1 MLDDLSKKWIMP
13 ASIVVIYNENTRAQ
27 FYQIIEEKVQKFS
40 SDQYLYSKV
49 RCKYEKGIVHGAFI
63 RRFITIISFH
73 ANFPPIR
80 VSFLLEKT

>member
-1 MLDDLSKKWIMP
+1 MLDDLSKKWIIP
-13 ASIVVIYNENTRAQ
+13 TSIVVIYNENARAQ
-27 FYQIIEEKVQKFS
+27 YQIIQEKVQKFS
-40 SDQYLYSKV
+40 RDQYLYSKV